1 MATTILELI
10 VIALKLVYTIVGSII
25 KWKVEERNRFEE
37 RMKTIAT
44 LLKEAVDNK
53 DESLN
58 EEDYLSNLEWEK
70 QERYKT
76 YKQNTLEVLTQG
88 GGINELAG
96 ITAMGMGL
104 RVTNKKE
111 DVIKILLKNLA
122 IEEKAQWVAKDI
134 LEVL

>member
-1 MATTILELI
+1 MASTILELI

-25 KWKVEERNRFEE
+25 KWKVEERDRFEE
-37 RMKTIAT
+37 RMKTIAN

-76 YKQNTLEVLTQG
+76 YKQNTLVVLNLG
-88 GGINELAG
+88 GGINELM
-96 ITAMGMGL
+96 IIPSMGMGL

-111 DVIKILLKNLA
+111 AVIQILLKNLG

-134 LEVL
+134 IEL